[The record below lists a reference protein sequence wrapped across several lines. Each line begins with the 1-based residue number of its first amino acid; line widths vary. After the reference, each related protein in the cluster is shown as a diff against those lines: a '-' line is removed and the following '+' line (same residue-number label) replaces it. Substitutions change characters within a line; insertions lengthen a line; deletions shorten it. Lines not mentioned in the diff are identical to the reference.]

1 MQGRQYT
8 WSAGETLREMHSRAD
23 EIKEKHAVAMA
34 RAASRRTNL
43 PLIDVLDD
51 VLAEDGGDDACM
63 VCHL

>member
-1 MQGRQYT
+1 M
-8 WSAGETLREMHSRAD
+8 E
-23 EIKEKHAVAMA
+23 

-63 VCHL
+63 VCHI